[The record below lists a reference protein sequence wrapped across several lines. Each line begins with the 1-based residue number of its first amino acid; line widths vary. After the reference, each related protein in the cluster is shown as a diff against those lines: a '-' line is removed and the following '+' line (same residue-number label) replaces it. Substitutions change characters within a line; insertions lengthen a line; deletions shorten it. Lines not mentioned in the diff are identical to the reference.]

1 MKSIRCKNCNKLLF
15 KADSFVH
22 IEIRCPRCK
31 RHIIMLNACE
41 HSTEKHCGKREEI
54 THSDETVR
62 Y

>member
-15 KADSFVH
+15 KADSFDH

-41 HSTEKHCGKREEI
+41 HPHGETLWEKRKNHAF
-54 THSDETVR
+54 
-62 Y
+62 

>member
-41 HSTEKHCGKREEI
+41 HPTEKHWWEKRRN
-54 THSDETVR
+54 HAF
-62 Y
+62 